1 MGHSDANSELTLLQ
15 VVFWQS
21 AYKQDPRND
30 TPNATLV
37 YTNADK
43 FIRRAETIG
52 YLGENKDKVCDLLL
66 VRKRMVA
73 DGLQSPNAPPALHTT
88 ITLINAATSPNFLA
102 QMPESYQAWF

>member
-1 MGHSDANSELTLLQ
+1 MLQ

-37 YTNADK
+37 YTNAEK

-52 YLGENKDKVCDLLL
+52 YLGDNKDKVSLPTR
-66 VRKRMVA
+66 VMGTNA
-73 DGLQSPNAPPALHTT
+73 DVSQTPNAPPAMHTT
-88 ITLINAATSPNFLA
+88 VALINAATSPNFLA

>member
-1 MGHSDANSELTLLQ
+1 LLQ

-52 YLGENKDKVCDLLL
+52 YLGENKDKVSHHRHQIVIDADLS
-66 VRKRMVA
+66 
-73 DGLQSPNAPPALHTT
+73 QSPNAPPALHTT
-88 ITLINAATSPNFLA
+88 VALVNAATSPNFLA
-102 QMPESYQAWF
+102 QMPESYQPWF